1 MSRSN
6 WQTTPLSSSPRL
18 SSGPP
23 ARRGRL
29 SFFVQ
34 GLLVA
39 VLVAL
44 LLFFVGLIGATTVY
58 AYYALTLPPAE
69 ELGARTLFLST
80 KIYDRHGQ
88 LLYEVFDANAG
99 RRTYVPIVEIPEDLI
114 HATISTEDK
123 TFYSNP
129 GFDPLAI
136 ARAVWLNVTEGEI
149 VTGAST
155 ITQQLVKN
163 ILLSPEQTFT
173 RKLQEAILAQ
183 EITRRYSK
191 DQILEIYLNEIY
203 YGNMSYG
210 IEAAAETY
218 FGKQARDLTLAE
230 ASMLAGSMGMLPS
243 ASLAGIP
250 KEGEAIFGLYEP
262 IHGSSPKRAGLN
274 MANPIATI
282 LSSAMMLRYSLG
294 LTKEAETIEKAVTK
308 TLNDGYRT
316 YDIMS
321 ESMVK
326 VGTREMGDLIASRV

>member
-99 RRTYVPIVEIPEDLI
+99 RRTYVPIAEIPEDLI

-173 RKLQEAILAQ
+173 RKLQAAILATQ
-183 EITRRYSK
+183 ITRRYSK

-218 FGKQARDLTLAE
+218 FGKQSRDLTLAE
-230 ASMLAGSMGMLPS
+230 ASMLAGLPQS
-243 ASLAGIP
+243 PSIYDPYTNPDLAKQRQKAVLGLMP
-250 KEGEAIFGLYEP
+250 KEGYIT
-262 IHGSSPKRAGLN
+262 RAQ
-274 MANPIATI
+274 AA
-282 LSSAMMLRYSLG
+282 A
-294 LTKEAETIEKAVTK
+294 A
-308 TLNDGYRT
+308 
-316 YDIMS
+316 
-321 ESMVK
+321 
-326 VGTREMGDLIASRV
+326 

>member
-99 RRTYVPIVEIPEDLI
+99 RRTYVPIAEIPEDLI

-136 ARAVWLNVTEGEI
+136 ARAVWLNGTEGEI
-149 VTGAST
+149 VTAAS
-155 ITQQLVKN
+155 
-163 ILLSPEQTFT
+163 
-173 RKLQEAILAQ
+173 
-183 EITRRYSK
+183 
-191 DQILEIYLNEIY
+191 
-203 YGNMSYG
+203 
-210 IEAAAETY
+210 EAAAEAY

-230 ASMLAGSMGMLPS
+230 ASMLAGLPQS
-243 ASLAGIP
+243 PSIYDPYTNPDLAKQRQKTVLGLMT
-250 KEGEAIFGLYEP
+250 KEGYITRAEADAAWNEELHYSVLRVDMKAPHFVVYVSKLLEDKYGTEMLYKGGLRVYTTLDLEMQEIAQEAAREHVSALADRHVTNAALVAAIP
-262 IHGSSPKRAGLN
+262 QTGEIRVMLGSVDFWEEQIDGQVNVALALRQAGSSPNA
-274 MANPIATI
+274 
-282 LSSAMMLRYSLG
+282 
-294 LTKEAETIEKAVTK
+294 
-308 TLNDGYRT
+308 
-316 YDIMS
+316 
-321 ESMVK
+321 
-326 VGTREMGDLIASRV
+326 